1 MTIENIAD
9 PNSVTTMTEVRANI
23 DALDRAIVGLLRRRL
38 DFIEAAARIKQDRN
52 VVRDEAR
59 KADVIHKAKAEAER
73 LGLPTDLVEQLYE
86 QLIEYSIAH
95 EFVRFD
101 EIRETE
107 SR

>member
-1 MTIENIAD
+1 MTIETIAD
-9 PNSVTTMTEVRANI
+9 PKSVSTMAEVRANI
-23 DALDRAIVGLLRRRL
+23 DALDRALVGLLRQRL

-52 VVRDEAR
+52 TVRDEAR
-59 KADVIHKAKAEAER
+59 KADVINKAKREAER
-73 LGLPTDLVEQLYE
+73 IGLPTDLVEQLYE

-101 EIRETE
+101 EIREVE